1 MPVLITTVLPP
12 EATLELV
19 LGIESQLP
27 QDYPESF
34 IAHVTT
40 YDESIQRVRMIDLWD
55 SVEAC
60 DTYFTQNV
68 LPVIRPEAAKVGI
81 DSPAPESSNV
91 SEVALLLAGTRARTL
106 S

>member
-1 MPVLITTVLPP
+1 MSVIITTVLPP

-27 QDYPESF
+27 RDYPESF
-34 IAHVTT
+34 IAHVMT

-55 SVEAC
+55 SVEAR
-60 DTYFTQNV
+60 DAYFTQNV
-68 LPVIRPEAAKVGI
+68 LPVIRREAAKVGI
-81 DSPAPESSNV
+81 DSPTPESSNV
-91 SEVALLLAGTRARTL
+91 SEVAVLLTGARARTP

>member
-19 LGIESQLP
+19 LGIENQLP
-27 QDYPESF
+27 QVCPESF

-40 YDESIQRVRMIDLWD
+40 YDESIQRVRMFDLWD
-55 SVEAC
+55 SVEAR
-60 DTYFTQNV
+60 DAYFTQNV
-68 LPVIRPEAAKVGI
+68 LPVIRRETAKVGI
-81 DSPAPESSNV
+81 DNPTPESSSV
-91 SEVALLLAGTRARTL
+91 SEVVLLLTGARARTP